1 MLVDID
7 KEQALAMIVAS
18 SVLKS
23 TKYQSEA
30 DILDELGS
38 RCMMYIAN
46 ESTVTKEMER
56 NKEKYKQALDTW
68 ANIKGATLSYFEL
81 NKVCDFVNEFGL
93 QWVLEAMEIT
103 GEQGKCK
110 LGYTHTI
117 LNNWKTEGKGENKAF
132 AKKET
137 DISDLLKKWD
147 D

>member
-1 MLVDID
+1 MLIDID

-18 SVLKS
+18 SVLS
-23 TKYQSEA
+23 TTYQSEA
-30 DILDELGS
+30 SILYELGNK
-38 RCMMYIAN
+38 CMATIVN
-46 ESTVTKEMER
+46 ENIKTEEMER

-68 ANIKGATLSYFEL
+68 ANIKGSTLSYFEL

-117 LNNWKTEGKGENKAF
+117 LNNWQAEGKGENKAF